1 MYKQIVAH
9 EIFHCVQDW
18 SFSNTAPYSTHKWWL
33 EGAAHYFSNLV
44 YPEANREWTVLG
56 WFDRLST
63 TVPIFNMT
71 YENFVFFQ
79 FMGNK
84 YSPEVLID
92 ILMRVSAA
100 GDQASQERALADVQG
115 MDTNFNRFVVEF
127 LSSGIL
133 DSNQQDRI
141 KSTSPPKVTDTFTIE
156 DKDDDPQF
164 TIQPFVAM
172 RFKADYKQEKRFL
185 QNELTQDEAEFSGV
199 EYKLR
204 ADINSWSD
212 LPPEI
217 RSECEKDA
225 HYLYAITSVNDFYAN
240 YDIDVTLDEK
250 AECDPCLLGT
260 WDVDPES
267 YKAFMERIMSQAE
280 GGMAIDLTIGG
291 HQYFQFEIDGKI
303 NSQREDFAITSNNQV
318 TTIVNGH
325 GSGSYSA
332 DGEEMTVSNFQD
344 ITESVG
350 MDFGGGQITYTEQ
363 SASFSIFGM
372 DYTDPN
378 AGINLNEGN
387 TPQTRTVEYVCH
399 QDTLTITMPEFGD
412 LDFNRVDKILPTSVP
427 TAAPPDSEQP

>member
-1 MYKQIVAH
+1 
-9 EIFHCVQDW
+9 
-18 SFSNTAPYSTHKWWL
+18 
-33 EGAAHYFSNLV
+33 
-44 YPEANREWTVLG
+44 
-56 WFDRLST
+56 
-63 TVPIFNMT
+63 
-71 YENFVFFQ
+71 
-79 FMGNK
+79 
-84 YSPEVLID
+84 
-92 ILMRVSAA
+92 
-100 GDQASQERALADVQG
+100 
-115 MDTNFNRFVVEF
+115 
-127 LSSGIL
+127 
-133 DSNQQDRI
+133 
-141 KSTSPPKVTDTFTIE
+141 
-156 DKDDDPQF
+156 
-164 TIQPFVAM
+164 
-172 RFKADYKQEKRFL
+172 
-185 QNELTQDEAEFSGV
+185 
-199 EYKLR
+199 
-204 ADINSWSD
+204 
-212 LPPEI
+212 
-217 RSECEKDA
+217 
-225 HYLYAITSVNDFYAN
+225 
-240 YDIDVTLDEK
+240 
-250 AECDPCLLGT
+250 
-260 WDVDPES
+260 VDPES

-412 LDFNRVDKILPTSVP
+412 LDFNRVDKILPTPVP